1 MESKEILKD
10 TIVTN
15 CLNGKRASTG
25 FIEDSFA
32 QSRVHTD
39 ALDIKVC
46 AACAEEAMKIGLPVE
61 VVQRSLTH
69 EPNTS
74 DKPCKGKR
82 FPRFEAAHLSL
93 GDNELMKSSF

>member
-32 QSRVHTD
+32 PSRVHT
-39 ALDIKVC
+39 
-46 AACAEEAMKIGLPVE
+46 E
-61 VVQRSLTH
+61 R
-69 EPNTS
+69 
-74 DKPCKGKR
+74 
-82 FPRFEAAHLSL
+82 
-93 GDNELMKSSF
+93 